1 MCARTPEDR
10 LPPASSLDELVED
23 AMRRLDEASG
33 GAAVCTF
40 TKAGTPVPGIK
51 YAEGRWAALREVQ
64 RARRRAPAGA
74 STDDLVASALATWQ
88 TALDRAVDTGAGAD
102 WLAYRHGGVDA
113 LHDLA
118 DTLER
123 PDAMH

>member
-1 MCARTPEDR
+1 
-10 LPPASSLDELVED
+10 
-23 AMRRLDEASG
+23 MRRLDETSG

-64 RARRRAPAGA
+64 RARGRAPAGA

-88 TALDRAVDTGAGAD
+88 TALDRAVDTSAGAD

-123 PDAMH
+123 PDAVQ